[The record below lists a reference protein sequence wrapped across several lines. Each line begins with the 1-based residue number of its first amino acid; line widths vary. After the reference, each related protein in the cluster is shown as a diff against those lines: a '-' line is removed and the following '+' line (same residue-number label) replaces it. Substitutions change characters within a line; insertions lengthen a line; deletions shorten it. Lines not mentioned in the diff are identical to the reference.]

1 MQTIRKERYKLSR
14 TPGRV
19 TNGAPEFGADQT
31 FILSEVLGVDDE
43 ELAEMAI
50 AGAFD

>member
-1 MQTIRKERYKLSR
+1 M
-14 TPGRV
+14 V
-19 TNGAPEFGADQT
+19 TKAALEFGADQT
-31 FILSEVLGVDDE
+31 LILSEVLGVDDE